1 MAVTTREEFKLYC
14 LRELGYPVIK
24 VNVDDDQVNDRIDY
38 ALQKYYDYHYDG
50 SEKVF
55 LKFQVTDTDKVNK
68 YLTVPANVIG
78 ISDIFDIGNSYG
90 TNNLFSIRYQ
100 IAQNDLY
107 SLTSVSMVPYYM
119 AMQHIQLLE
128 QLLTGKQPI
137 RYNRHTS
144 RLYIDQDWNLINT
157 GDFIIAVGYK
167 AVNPDENPAVWE
179 DQWLKKY
186 ATALIKRQWG
196 NNTKKFNGGT
206 LPGGI
211 QYNGQQIYN
220 EADQEIKELEKDLID
235 SFSIPA
241 ADMMG

>member
-1 MAVTTREEFKLYC
+1 MAVTNREEFKLYC
-14 LRELGYPVIK
+14 MRELGFPVVGI
-24 VNVDDDQVNDRIDY
+24 NVDDDQINDRIDY

-55 LKFQVTDTDKVNK
+55 IRFQITDTDKLNR
-68 YLTVPANVIG
+68 YLTVPPNIIG
-78 ISDIFDIGNSYG
+78 ITDILDIGEGDGIDNM
-90 TNNLFSIRYQ
+90 FSIRYQ

-107 SLTSVSMVPYYM
+107 NWTSVSMVPYYM
-119 AMQHIQLLE
+119 AMQHIQLIQ
-128 QLLTGKQPI
+128 QLLNGKQPI

-144 RLYIDQDWNLINT
+144 RLYIDQGWNSLNT
-157 GDFIIAVGYK
+157 GSYIVAVGYK
-167 AVNPDENPAVWE
+167 AISPDENPAVWD
-179 DQWLKKY
+179 DQWLKRY

-241 ADMMG
+241 ADMIG